1 MSFIGAVEQGKA
13 YAPGWFL
20 AHEECV
26 RETRQIP
33 QAGASTSDNGG
44 KYVKMGTV
52 FPSNDANAT
61 GIVYEDVDVTT
72 GNMPGSVVTKGV
84 VYEDRLPE
92 AVDTYSSATVPTGG
106 NPKELGLYER
116 SGSSPNYVYTLTTD
130 TTVGAGKTY
139 YSYDGKQI
147 ASAAKTALA
156 AKGFVFVTSPAVTR
170 PNWTNS

>member
-1 MSFIGAVEQGKA
+1 MSFIGAVEQGKV

-33 QAGASTSDNGG
+33 QSEATTADDGG

-52 FPSNDANAT
+52 FPSNDANAV

-84 VYEDRLPE
+84 VYSDRLP
-92 AVDTYSSATVPTGG
+92 V
-106 NPKELGLYER
+106 
-116 SGSSPNYVYTLTTD
+116 TLAD
-130 TTVGAGKTY
+130 N
-139 YSYDGKQI
+139 
-147 ASAAKTALA
+147 AKTALE
-156 AKGFVFVTSPAVTR
+156 AKGFTFLTSPAVTR
-170 PNWTNS
+170 PDWTNA